1 MQWLYHVIGQVGIF
15 LICAQTLIHFRP
27 RESYEKYLKLLLSVM
42 LLIQLFQPLL
52 TVLGGD
58 EIAATNV
65 QAAEFAEEIRTV
77 LEQAAVQAEQTED
90 EIQAVTDTAAEVT
103 EETEPPDTSDPVK
116 IRVEI
121 PEIEEAEIKIR

>member
-58 EIAATNV
+58 EIAGTNV
-65 QAAEFAEEIRTV
+65 QAAEFAEEIRT
-77 LEQAAVQAEQTED
+77 
-90 EIQAVTDTAAEVT
+90 VT

>member
-42 LLIQLFQPLL
+42 LLIQLLQPLL

-58 EIAATNV
+58 EIAGTDV
-65 QAAEFAEEIRTV
+65 QAAEFAEEIGPYWNRR
-77 LEQAAVQAEQTED
+77 LCRQNRQKMRYRRSQ
-90 EIQAVTDTAAEVT
+90 ILRR
-103 EETEPPDTSDPVK
+103 K
-116 IRVEI
+116 
-121 PEIEEAEIKIR
+121 